1 MLEEAAKLESYLDTA
16 NDLELELDINTA
28 GLLPGEIRS
37 LLRSTDADVASISV
51 ELRKLAA
58 MRKEDM
64 LAHLDT
70 LAVLDSQRKALTAML
85 WDDRRENGGRGY
97 GI

>member
-1 MLEEAAKLESYLDTA
+1 MELHLEMADSEMLSDDVRRLIL
-16 NDLELELDINTA
+16 
-28 GLLPGEIRS
+28 
-37 LLRSTDADVASISV
+37 STDADVASIST
-51 ELRKLAA
+51 ELSEQAA

-70 LAVLDSQRKALTAML
+70 LTLLESQRKALTAML
-85 WDDRRENGGRGY
+85 WDDRRDERSPSGY